1 MTGRTEGF
9 SLVEMLAALSI
20 LAVAGVALTN
30 AMTSSVR
37 AASQARDISLAG
49 VAADNVMALN
59 LASDRGQDLR
69 GRSGTYELAG
79 AEYTWTLALED
90 TPDRDL
96 TRVTVIIEREE
107 REQARRVTFVRSRS

>member
-59 LASDRGQDLR
+59 LASDQGQDLR
-69 GRSGTYELAG
+69 ARSGTYELAG
-79 AEYTWTLALED
+79 TEYDWTLALEE
-90 TPDRDL
+90 TPDPQL
-96 TRVTVIIEREE
+96 TRVTVTIERDE
-107 REQARRVTFVRSRS
+107 REQARRVTFVRARS